1 MPTSI
6 NHLITSSFWL
16 LCGVVGEAARVGH
29 KFTEANV
36 HRLFLFV
43 PSWSM
48 TRMLEACDRDKFD
61 THLQQYVDG
70 LPQGDTIIE
79 YRVDLKTGNWTA
91 LEPDPPPLG
100 YPGNCKLDI
109 STPFISTL
117 DSARLLYL
125 MDSVQKRAAPIT
137 GGSGTAHT
145 YADMPVH

>member
-70 LPQGDTIIE
+70 VPQGDTIIE

-91 LEPDPPPLG
+91 LEPDLRRRGSGPTRADREGEGPRGLRPTPPPPPAPSNAGAVARRAPNRSYGL
-100 YPGNCKLDI
+100 
-109 STPFISTL
+109 
-117 DSARLLYL
+117 SA
-125 MDSVQKRAAPIT
+125 P
-137 GGSGTAHT
+137 
-145 YADMPVH
+145 